1 MNVGDALILLLVA
14 ALVVGL
20 VADAATVTK
29 ATNVINE
36 LGGRIIGMPTWEVR
50 DRIGKPT
57 KVATRTTPHGLE
69 EIWRYGAFGGC
80 DVVFWQDR
88 VVEAAC
94 R

>member
-1 MNVGDALILLLVA
+1 MNAGDALILLLAA

-20 VADAATVTK
+20 AADAATVIK
-29 ATNVINE
+29 ATSVINE

-57 KVATRTTPHGLE
+57 KVATRSTLQGLE
-69 EIWRYGAFGGC
+69 EIWQYGAFGGC
-80 DVVFWQDR
+80 YVAFWQDR